1 MSESNR
7 IKLLELAIQ
16 AGATIENAT
25 KVATDWEQWA
35 AEDDPLRLGAP
46 NVKEPKNPGKQEIN
60 WSRPQ
65 LVTNG
70 HGLVLKTTGFH
81 GSNNS
86 VHGEP
91 WFDAEVMNDY
101 WNHWRRGDRGSQ
113 WKQCDFEYH
122 GEIEEPKNPGN
133 PEQEIDWGRPQLVHL
148 IDDPDFIVRTTG
160 LVGFDKFQGYS
171 NADGDIPDWY
181 KKKRFK
187 YHGEIPQEQPKK
199 PQFANAKDGDGT
211 CGLSCCIC
219 AKEEPKTTGLNFL
232 EAIVACKD
240 GLRINRKVWH
250 PDYWL
255 RFDHDDDYVRNMDG
269 DTVSLNTGD
278 ALATDWQIVK
288 S

>member
-1 MSESNR
+1 MSELNR

-25 KVATDWEQWA
+25 KVADDWEQWA
-35 AEDDPLRLGAP
+35 TEDDPLRLDVP
-46 NVKEPKNPGKQEIN
+46 NIPDESYEG
-60 WSRPQ
+60 Q
-65 LVTNG
+65 LARVFT
-70 HGLVLKTTGFH
+70 
-81 GSNNS
+81 
-86 VHGEP
+86 
-91 WFDAEVMNDY
+91 
-101 WNHWRRGDRGSQ
+101 
-113 WKQCDFEYH
+113 
-122 GEIEEPKNPGN
+122 EEQVG
-133 PEQEIDWGRPQLVHL
+133 IDWSRPQLVHL